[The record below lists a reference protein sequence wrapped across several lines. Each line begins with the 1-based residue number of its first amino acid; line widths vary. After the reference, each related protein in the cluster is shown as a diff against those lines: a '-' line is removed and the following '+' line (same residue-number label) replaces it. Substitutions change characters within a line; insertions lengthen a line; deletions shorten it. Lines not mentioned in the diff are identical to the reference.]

1 MKNIILI
8 LLLVCNCAYSQS
20 AFSFRNAAFVG
31 ALKPKA
37 KSGNTLLTSLF
48 SYWKLDETGTYGARA
63 DSSANH
69 VDLDAPN
76 GADYS
81 AGLINYAY
89 YCPENNDGYLINVD
103 SVGQNIYG
111 ASEFTISFWVNWSL
125 GPSEYDAQGIIS
137 IGEGFCIQARP
148 YDGAYSFFCR
158 TADPQADSNYYISY
172 NFGSANFNSW
182 DHVVVTRSLDGYL
195 RFYVNNSLT
204 DTIPISGAIQG
215 NPYDIFSSSDIILGR
230 LVYGYPLYGSIDEFG
245 VWTRA
250 LTSLEVESLYNGGN
264 GKPFNTF

>member
-1 MKNIILI
+1 MKSLILI
-8 LLLVCNCAYSQS
+8 LLLVCNCAYSQG

-48 SYWKLDETGTYGARA
+48 AYWKLDETGTYGARA

-89 YCPENNDGYLINVD
+89 YSPENESGYLINVD

-111 ASEFTISFWVNWSL
+111 ADEFTISLWVNWSS
-125 GPSEYDAQGIIS
+125 GTYDAQGIFT
-137 IGEGFCIQARP
+137 IGEGFYIHARP
-148 YDGAYSFFCR
+148 FDGVYNFLAR
-158 TADPQADSNYYISY
+158 TVNVQADGNYYVQV
-172 NFGSANFNSW
+172 NFGAPNQGSW
-182 DHVVVTRSLDGYL
+182 EHVVVTRSLDGYL

-204 DTIPISGAIQG
+204 DTVAISGQIISDS
-215 NPYDIFSSSDIILGR
+215 YDIFADSDIILGA
-230 LVYGYPLYGSIDEFG
+230 LVYGYPLNGAIDECG

-250 LTSLEVESLYNGGN
+250 LTASEINSLYNSGN